1 MTGRRPNT
9 LPTTPQPV
17 EARSTTTSG
26 SPTRRMLICPYYRDV
41 TATSLMKILIAC
53 HTGRHGPP
61 RFRTR
66 NQRLGT
72 AFFGLDQRD
81 AGLRGHGQ
89 PRPHAGAE
97 AYGSWR
103 GDTQGHVAFV
113 HPDLIIHR
121 VAEIARALDHA
132 GEDVVPGW
140 GGAVSRHEDDLV
152 RADGD
157 GDRRAG
163 LEPGDCDAQ
172 SQSAPLND
180 SGLDRH
186 AIHEVGLAD
195 ELGDEPRP
203 RPLEEILRS
212 PDLDDA
218 ASVEDGDAVR
228 DHHGLPLVVSD
239 VKGRDGEGRVK
250 SSNLEAHFF
259 AKVCIEVAQRLVEEE
274 DLRLHHQRPSHRDPL
289 LLAAGEF
296 PRIARLVAAELDDPQ
311 HVLDA
316 RLALGLR
323 HARLAPHA

>member
-1 MTGRRPNT
+1 M
-9 LPTTPQPV
+9 
-17 EARSTTTSG
+17 
-26 SPTRRMLICPYYRDV
+26 
-41 TATSLMKILIAC
+41 
-53 HTGRHGPP
+53 
-61 RFRTR
+61 
-66 NQRLGT
+66 
-72 AFFGLDQRD
+72 
-81 AGLRGHGQ
+81 
-89 PRPHAGAE
+89 
-97 AYGSWR
+97 
-103 GDTQGHVAFV
+103 
-113 HPDLIIHR
+113 
-121 VAEIARALDHA
+121 
-132 GEDVVPGW
+132 PGW

-172 SQSAPLND
+172 SQSAPRND

-323 HARLAPHA
+323 HARLEPQAVGDVLGHGHVGPEGVALEDHRHAPPLGRHDAGRRGKASLAHPDLAGLRTEESRDQTEGRRLAAPGGPEERDELAGLDFQTESFHRGDVAVALGQPFDRHPGHRASLTPSPR

>member
-17 EARSTTTSG
+17 EARATTTSS
-26 SPTRRMLICPYYRDV
+26 SPTRCMLLCSCFRDV
-41 TATSLMKILIAC
+41 TAPGLMMILIAW
-53 HTGRHGPP
+53 HTRRHGPP

-66 NQRLGT
+66 NQRLGP

-81 AGLRGHGQ
+81 AGLRRHGQ
-89 PRPHAGAE
+89 PHPHPGAE

-172 SQSAPLND
+172 SQSAPRND

-186 AIHEVGLAD
+186 AIHEVGL
-195 ELGDEPRP
+195 RS
-203 RPLEEILRS
+203 EERRVGKECRS
-212 PDLDDA
+212 RWSPY
-218 ASVEDGDAVR
+218 
-228 DHHGLPLVVSD
+228 H
-239 VKGRDGEGRVK
+239 
-250 SSNLEAHFF
+250 
-259 AKVCIEVAQRLVEEE
+259 
-274 DLRLHHQRPSHRDPL
+274 
-289 LLAAGEF
+289 
-296 PRIARLVAAELDDPQ
+296 
-311 HVLDA
+311 
-316 RLALGLR
+316 
-323 HARLAPHA
+323 